1 MISKR
6 AALLAALLGA
16 SLPADAA
23 FLSGEALDTAADVLA
38 WIVIVLVPIVAIV
51 VFWLVHILPEK
62 IAEHRHHP
70 QQQAIKTLC
79 LLSLV
84 FGGMLWPIAWLWAY
98 TRPVMFRMAYGTERH
113 ESYFEE
119 AAAKARVKAEKAR
132 AAAEASP
139 SAPAASAIPTELQRA
154 IAAEEAEQAGST
166 AKSPVRPSATSAGTN
181 AAGSRGIRSMSAGP
195 RPPTSGS
202 TRPRPPNADGAT
214 AATDRHPS
222 ADGRSS
228 RVDRRSRPNDQ
239 AKPDPGQYIG
249 RKPERAAETI
259 PGGVRPDDERV
270 AAHSTQSGPTSPLE
284 PSGHREGEPA
294 DDHRV
299 REAGQDR

>member
-16 SLPADAA
+16 SVPAHAA
-23 FLSGEALDTAADVLA
+23 FLAGEALDTAADVLA

-98 TRPVMFRMAYGTERH
+98 TRPVMYRMAYGTERH

-119 AAAKARVKAEKAR
+119 AAAKARAGTSTAEEIRHLREELEAMHARGALPPGLRDLLGELKALHEQTR
-132 AAAEASP
+132 P
-139 SAPAASAIPTELQRA
+139 PAAGE
-154 IAAEEAEQAGST
+154 
-166 AKSPVRPSATSAGTN
+166 
-181 AAGSRGIRSMSAGP
+181 
-195 RPPTSGS
+195 
-202 TRPRPPNADGAT
+202 GA
-214 AATDRHPS
+214 R
-222 ADGRSS
+222 
-228 RVDRRSRPNDQ
+228 
-239 AKPDPGQYIG
+239 
-249 RKPERAAETI
+249 
-259 PGGVRPDDERV
+259 
-270 AAHSTQSGPTSPLE
+270 
-284 PSGHREGEPA
+284 
-294 DDHRV
+294 
-299 REAGQDR
+299 